1 MMDPMDATTLFEPT
15 EVLRGRFLPPQP
27 DQARFADKILR
38 GELAA
43 IEAYDHVIEVTIKD
57 PDAPITT
64 LAQIRNEH
72 QRSCESLR
80 QLVTRKGSSPSDE
93 PGAWGTIVN
102 ALINVR
108 TFFGPMSALR
118 TLRTGEEHGL
128 KLYQDALDLDLG
140 QRERALI
147 RDVLVPRQ
155 VRHMAQLDS
164 LIGKSLDIADRF

>member
-1 MMDPMDATTLFEPT
+1 MNPIDAPLLEPV
-15 EVLRGRFLPPQP
+15 EVLRGQYLPPQL
-27 DQARFADKILR
+27 DQAKFADKILR
-38 GELAA
+38 GELSA
-43 IEAYDHVIEVTIKD
+43 IEAYDHVIETTIKD

-80 QLVTRKGSSPSDE
+80 QLVVKKGENPSEDS
-93 PGAWGTIVN
+93 GAWGTIVT

-108 TFFGPMSALR
+108 SFFGPLAALR

-128 KLYQDALDLDLG
+128 KLYQDALDMDLG
-140 QRERALI
+140 ERERAII
-147 RDVLVPRQ
+147 RDVLIPRQ

-164 LIGKSLDIADRF
+164 LIDSGDRFAG